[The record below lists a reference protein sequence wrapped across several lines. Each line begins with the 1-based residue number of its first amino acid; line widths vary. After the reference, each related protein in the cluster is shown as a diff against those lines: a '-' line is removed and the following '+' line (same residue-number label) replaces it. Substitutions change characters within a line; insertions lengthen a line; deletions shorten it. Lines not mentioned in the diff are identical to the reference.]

1 MVIDG
6 VFHQKNS
13 KLHRQWG
20 IHQAAK
26 SSSKHG
32 DSNRGSGMTSEVD
45 VLHKTTRQDNTY
57 GDGSNPVM
65 PYLGG
70 CTSMYGYHFL

>member
-1 MVIDG
+1 MVYFTKKTRNYTGSEKLTKQQSLVANTEIQTAG
-6 VFHQKNS
+6 VES
-13 KLHRQWG
+13 
-20 IHQAAK
+20 
-26 SSSKHG
+26 
-32 DSNRGSGMTSEVD
+32 MTSEVD

-57 GDGSNPVM
+57 GDGSNPVI

>member
-1 MVIDG
+1 MVYFTKKTRNYTGSEKLTKQQSLVANTEIQTPG
-6 VFHQKNS
+6 VES
-13 KLHRQWG
+13 
-20 IHQAAK
+20 
-26 SSSKHG
+26 
-32 DSNRGSGMTSEVD
+32 MTSEVD

-57 GDGSNPVM
+57 GDGSNPVI

>member
-1 MVIDG
+1 MVY
-6 VFHQKNS
+6 FTKKTRNYT
-13 KLHRQWG
+13 
-20 IHQAAK
+20 
-26 SSSKHG
+26 
-32 DSNRGSGMTSEVD
+32 GSGGFTKQQSLVANTEIQTAGVESMTSEVD